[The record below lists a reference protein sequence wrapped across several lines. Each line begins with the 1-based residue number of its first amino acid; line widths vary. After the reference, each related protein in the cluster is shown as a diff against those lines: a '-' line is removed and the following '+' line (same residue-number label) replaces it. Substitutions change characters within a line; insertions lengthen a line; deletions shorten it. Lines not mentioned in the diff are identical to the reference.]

1 MPQFLKKE
9 SPQLLFLLAAFV
21 ALGPL
26 STDMYLPAMPTLVS
40 VFGADIS
47 QVQLTLSLYLA
58 GFSFF
63 HLVCGPLS
71 DRFGRKPIL
80 AGGMVVFFIA
90 SVACSLSTT
99 VGELSF
105 WRFMQG
111 VGACV
116 GPTLARAMV
125 RDMYQPLRLPR
136 ALATMNAIMALAPVI
151 APILGGF
158 MLLVLPWPSIF
169 IFLACYALLAVLLL
183 QLKVPESLSKVQ
195 SIKPKNILAN
205 YWLLIKS
212 ARFRTAVLAAS
223 FLYAGAFAFVS
234 GSSFILIG
242 FMKVP
247 SEQFGYWFAFIVA
260 GYFLGNMFTVRYSQH
275 FAPQHLMLTGALLG
289 LVAGVVMVVLSWLQ
303 LYHPLTIVLPIALY
317 TGAIGISLP
326 QAMAAAL
333 EPFPH
338 MAGTASALMG
348 FAQMGAASLAAAI
361 VGLYLTGDP
370 MPLAL
375 TLTGCGGLS
384 LLLFYYLSRLLWPK
398 TESER

>member
-1 MPQFLKKE
+1 MRQFLRQE

-40 VFGADIS
+40 VLNADIS

-80 AGGMVVFFIA
+80 AGGMIIFFMA
-90 SVACSLSTT
+90 SVGCAQSST
-99 VGELSF
+99 VMELSF

-125 RDMYQPLRLPR
+125 RDMYQPLRLPK

-158 MLLVLPWPSIF
+158 MLLVWPWPGIF
-169 IFLACYALLAVLLL
+169 MFLAVYALVAIILLL
-183 QLKVPESLSKVQ
+183 VKVPESLTKVQ
-195 SIKPKNILAN
+195 SLKPANILAN
-205 YWLLIKS
+205 YWLLIKNK
-212 ARFRTAVLAAS
+212 RFLTAILAAS

-234 GSSFILIG
+234 GSSFILID
-242 FMKVP
+242 FMQVP

-260 GYFLGNMFTVRYSQH
+260 GYFLGNLFTIRYSHRFDPRQ
-275 FAPQHLMLTGALLG
+275 LMMAGALLG
-289 LVAGVVMVVLSWLQ
+289 LLAGVAMVVLSWLQ
-303 LYHPLTIVLPIALY
+303 IYHPLSIVLPIAVY
-317 TGAIGISLP
+317 TGSIGIALP

-333 EPFPH
+333 EPFAH

-361 VGLYLTGDP
+361 VGLYLTGEP

-384 LLLFYYLSRLLWPK
+384 LVLFYCLSRLLWPK
-398 TESER
+398 SKD

>member
-26 STDMYLPAMPTLVS
+26 STDMYLPALPTLVA
-40 VFGADIS
+40 VMAADIT

-58 GFSFF
+58 GFSLF

-80 AGGMVVFFIA
+80 AGGMLIFFVA
-90 SVACSLSTT
+90 SLGCSLATT
-99 VGELSF
+99 VTELSA
-105 WRFMQG
+105 WRFLQG

-125 RDMYQPLRLPR
+125 RDMYQPLKLPK

-158 MLLVLPWPSIF
+158 MLLFWPWPSIF
-169 IFLACYALLAVLLL
+169 FFLAFYALLALLML
-183 QLKVPESLSKVQ
+183 VFKVPESLKKAQ
-195 SIKPKNILAN
+195 SLKPANILAN
-205 YWLLIKS
+205 YWLLIKNT
-212 ARFRTAVLAAS
+212 RFRTAILAAS

-234 GSSFILIG
+234 GSSFILIE
-242 FMKVP
+242 FMQVP
-247 SEQFGYWFAFIVA
+247 KDQFGYWFAFIVA
-260 GYFLGNMFTVRYSQH
+260 GYFLGNMFTIRYSH
-275 FAPQHLMLTGALLG
+275 RFAVQQLMLTGALLG
-289 LVAGVVMVVLSWLQ
+289 LLAGVVMVVLSWLQ
-303 LYHPLTIVLPIALY
+303 IYHPLTIVLPIALY
-317 TGAIGISLP
+317 TGAVGITLP
-326 QAMAAAL
+326 QATAAAL
-333 EPFPH
+333 VPFPH

-361 VGLYLTGDP
+361 VGLSLTGEP

-375 TLTGCGGLS
+375 TLTGCGCLS
-384 LLLFYYLSRLLWPK
+384 WVLFYRLSRILLAEPN
-398 TESER
+398 R